1 VRALVCSEGGEGRKT
16 TTSKGQDEPNSL
28 SAHPEQTNI
37 WWLFLLQGIAGIVLG
52 LMLLTAP
59 DVATAALV
67 SFVGSYWLIMG
78 VLALVRVFVDLSVPW
93 LWSLLTG
100 LMGIL
105 AGVFVSRHPLLTA
118 LTVPT
123 GIVIVL
129 GVQGLIMGAI
139 EIVSG
144 FLGGG
149 LRSFI
154 PGVIYLLAGLFL
166 LSAPIAPVLE
176 TPLAFSVLFLAQ
188 GAVLT
193 ILPLRA
199 RT

>member
-1 VRALVCSEGGEGRKT
+1 
-16 TTSKGQDEPNSL
+16 
-28 SAHPEQTNI
+28 
-37 WWLFLLQGIAGIVLG
+37 LLQGIAGIVLG

-78 VLALVRVFVDLSVPW
+78 VLALVRVFVDRSVPW

-144 FLGGG
+144 FFGGG
-149 LRSFI
+149 LRSFV

-166 LSAPIAPVLE
+166 LSSPIAPILE

-188 GAVLT
+188 GVVLT

-199 RT
+199 RN

>member
-1 VRALVCSEGGEGRKT
+1 MRAQVCCEGGEGRKT

-28 SAHPEQTNI
+28 SPHPEQTNI

-78 VLALVRVFVDLSVPW
+78 VLALVRVFVDRSVPW

-123 GIVIVL
+123 GIVNVL

-144 FLGGG
+144 FFGGG

-166 LSAPIAPVLE
+166 LSSPIAPILE

-188 GAVLT
+188 GVVLT
-193 ILPLRA
+193 ILPFRA
-199 RT
+199 RP

>member
-1 VRALVCSEGGEGRKT
+1 VRARVRCEGGEGRKT
-16 TTSKGQDEPNSL
+16 ATSKGQDESNSL

-59 DVATAALV
+59 DVTTAALV

-93 LWSLLTG
+93 FWSLLTG

-105 AGVFVSRHPLLTA
+105 AGVFVSRHPLLAA

-129 GVQGLIMGAI
+129 GVQGLIIGAI